1 MESKSESYKIG
12 DSGFMAVSVEDG
24 IGAYEISGNS
34 FSGTPIGTEVLNA
47 GVFLSDSTPFTTNL
61 VSNSFNHVPIKVEII
76 TYIPGEAIVNF
87 HGHMHVVSGNTTVIL
102 K

>member
-1 MESKSESYKIG
+1 MNTDLPENKRP
-12 DSGFMAVSVEDG
+12 V
-24 IGAYEISGNS
+24 
-34 FSGTPIGTEVLNA
+34 VLR
-47 GVFLSDSTPFTTNL
+47 TPFTTNI

-87 HGHMHVVSGNTTVIL
+87 QGHTHVVSGNTTVII

>member
-1 MESKSESYKIG
+1 M
-12 DSGFMAVSVEDG
+12 
-24 IGAYEISGNS
+24 S
-34 FSGTPIGTEVLNA
+34 FSGSPIGTAVVNA
-47 GVFLSDSTPFTTNL
+47 GVFLSDSTPFTTNI

-87 HGHMHVVSGNTTVIL
+87 QGHAHVVSGNTTVII